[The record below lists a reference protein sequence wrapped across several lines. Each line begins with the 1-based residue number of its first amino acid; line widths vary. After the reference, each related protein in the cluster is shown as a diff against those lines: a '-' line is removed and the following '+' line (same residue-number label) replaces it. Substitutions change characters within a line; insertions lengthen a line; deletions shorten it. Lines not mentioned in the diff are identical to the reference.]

1 MTKEQKEEAE
11 KMLQLEKD
19 ILKDYESKFA
29 RTKKDL
35 EEMMSQKEQ
44 HQMQYEDIL
53 SREAETSMQKLKRKD
68 TKEFGTNTF
77 E

>member
-29 RTKKDL
+29 KTQKDL

-53 SREAETSMQKLKRKD
+53 SREAETSM
-68 TKEFGTNTF
+68 
-77 E
+77 